1 MDEKAKMEKNK
12 SVYHQNGKI
21 AETAMLYYQDL
32 IIKRKINDNQL
43 LTQAIEKSRLDSKSR
58 LQQMSKDCT
67 TYLQSLSYVNG
78 LRSELNTK
86 QQSLLIT
93 YQGLEWDDKNLYSD
107 VMEII
112 HKYQKS
118 VRLYRQTNK

>member
-1 MDEKAKMEKNK
+1 
-12 SVYHQNGKI
+12 
-21 AETAMLYYQDL
+21 MLYYQDL

-93 YQGLEWDDKNLYSD
+93 YQGLEWDDKS
-107 VMEII
+107 
-112 HKYQKS
+112 
-118 VRLYRQTNK
+118 